1 MSRDTKPPPPGGL
14 DIKALLSV
22 ALEQKPK
29 DDLQDRVMSR
39 VAAVTTAIEFARL
52 ITVAPVQWII
62 DGHLRGEAPEE
73 DDDDDT
79 SD

>member
-1 MSRDTKPPPPGGL
+1 MSEDKHHDKAPPAGL

-29 DDLQDRVMSR
+29 DDFQDRVMSR

-52 ITVAPVQWII
+52 VTVAPVQWII
-62 DGHLRGEAPEE
+62 D
-73 DDDDDT
+73 
-79 SD
+79 S